1 MLTHDKIHHKVIALC
16 VSAVI
21 ISSCGVGTN
30 FENKPAGDTIVKT
43 HVPQGTKQKSFIDSV
58 ADQDSLG
65 ITQVKRYSPLANI
78 YPFNGKLSLKGDTIW
93 YRNGERPLVIIDA
106 TDETVCSWKHLLVFN
121 KQGKCTDNLTIES
134 DCDEDY
140 SSDFIRKSYNV
151 SGATSF
157 STTETFIHRKE
168 GQRDKV
174 TVTQQFYRIN
184 NNGKIIALKKKV
196 KKFTQPE
203 NSEDI

>member
-1 MLTHDKIHHKVIALC
+1 MPV
-16 VSAVI
+16 
-21 ISSCGVGTN
+21 
-30 FENKPAGDTIVKT
+30 
-43 HVPQGTKQKSFIDSV
+43 TKQKSFLDSV

-65 ITQVKRYSPLANI
+65 TAQIKRYTPLANI
-78 YPFNGKLSLKGDTIW
+78 YPFNGKLAFKGDTVW
-93 YRNGERPLVIIDA
+93 YRNRQYPLVIIDVS
-106 TDETVCSWKHLLVFN
+106 DEAVCSWKHLMVFN
-121 KQGKCTDNLTIES
+121 QQRKCTASLTIES

-140 SSDFIRKSYNV
+140 SSDFTRMAFNI
-151 SGATSF
+151 SGPASF
-157 STTETFIHRKE
+157 STTETFINRGE

-184 NNGKIIALKKKV
+184 NDGKIIALNKKV